1 MSDLRQ
7 TGHPDDTDD
16 MDDPPRSRRR
26 TALVVVAIVCVIAAG
41 VAVGLVLG
49 LPDDPA
55 ENTPTID
62 IAQEPEQQVTTLSLP
77 PGCELLTPGQLAVL
91 VPGKPTKAG
100 RGPEVVVDA
109 TESACDWALAETDPA
124 DPRAEP
130 AALSVKATAAADEEA
145 ARTTMKIS
153 LPCQG
158 SRHKA
163 IEVSGADEACL
174 DHKAAKA
181 DGSADVTVVSA
192 RYQSLVV
199 EVSYRR
205 PIWPAW
211 RVDDQTSVTAAALIG
226 RIVRSQ

>member
-7 TGHPDDTDD
+7 TGFPDDTDD
-16 MDDPPRSRRR
+16 IDDPPRSRRR

-49 LPDDPA
+49 LPDDSA
-55 ENTPTID
+55 ENTPIID
-62 IAQEPEQQVTTLSLP
+62 IAQEPEQVATLSLP
-77 PGCELLTPGQLAVL
+77 PGCELLTPGQLGGL

-109 TESACDWALAETDPA
+109 TESACDWALAEADPD

-130 AALSVKATAAADEEA
+130 AALSVKATAAPDEEA
-145 ARTTMKIS
+145 ARSTMKIS

-163 IEVSGADEACL
+163 IEVSGADEGCL

-192 RYQSLVV
+192 RFQSLVV

-205 PIWPAW
+205 PTWPAW